1 MAEKFILA
9 APVININ
16 GMAGITVRK
25 DTVSIF
31 RGKRRILDISLKQF
45 YGLGKIKGGLKA
57 PFLQEDARGHK
68 YLGRELP

>member
-45 YGLGKIKGGLKA
+45 YGLGKIKVV
-57 PFLQEDARGHK
+57 
-68 YLGRELP
+68 